1 MELFDVRLL
10 FSGDVWVS
18 VGTAGWA
25 IILAFLGWRDA
36 VSQRVNLVLCLVV
49 FGWPGVL
56 FAFGVV
62 GFGQYQLAAV
72 VFVLAMVLAFVGVVG
87 WGDVLVVAGVVG
99 VLGMLGMVAL
109 AIGLFVALMHA
120 LITAREEGLEGIG
133 DWQVPAIAYVSLPV
147 VVMCVLAT
155 LAVQL

>member
-10 FSGDVWVS
+10 FSGEMWVS
-18 VGTAGWA
+18 VGTAAWA
-25 IILAFLGWRDA
+25 IVLAFLGWRDA
-36 VSQRVNLVLCLVV
+36 ITQRVNLVLCLLV
-49 FGWPGVL
+49 FLWPAVL
-56 FAFGVV
+56 FSFGVV
-62 GFGQYQLAAV
+62 TFGQFQLAAV

-99 VLGMLGMVAL
+99 VLGLLGLVAL

-120 LITAREEGLEGIG
+120 LMAVREDGSEGIG